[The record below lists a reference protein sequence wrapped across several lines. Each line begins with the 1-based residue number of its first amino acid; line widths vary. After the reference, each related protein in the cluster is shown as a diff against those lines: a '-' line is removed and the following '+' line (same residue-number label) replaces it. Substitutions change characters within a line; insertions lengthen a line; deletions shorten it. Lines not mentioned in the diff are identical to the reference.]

1 MHSLSAGPEKIAAS
15 CHALSPDMSINTSGL
30 EITCELRAA
39 VRDAG
44 GGPALRAAAGRY
56 ALEASGGL
64 LIFGRRS

>member
-44 GGPALRAAAGRY
+44 GGPALRRRLDVTPWKQAAG
-56 ALEASGGL
+56 S
-64 LIFGRRS
+64 